1 MDKSKFTKDDSFA
14 LTVTLSISIVMVLFS
29 LWYTLDMN
37 QNFRP
42 SFIEVEFGEFNT
54 GTLAEFS
61 EVKAEEVAKRPNP
74 SEVEAEKPVEEAP
87 KPEEQPENPT
97 DEIIKPVDLPD
108 EVEEVEEEKVETPE
122 TEKVDPTKEVSE
134 EVKEEIEIPPQAQKD
149 LEVSEGAEESGDIKG
164 NRGETDADAGTGTDD
179 EKSAPYELKWEGNI
193 DRDPMVQPL
202 PENTAN
208 SEGVISVRFQVKP
221 DGSVGLIIP
230 LKKMNPEL
238 EKEVQR
244 TLRSWKFSK
253 LPSGVPQQAQWG
265 TITFRFVFG

>member
-1 MDKSKFTKDDSFA
+1 MKKTKFTQDDSVA
-14 LTVTLSISIVMVLFS
+14 LTVTLSVSIIMVLFS

-42 SFIEVEFGEFNT
+42 SFIEVEFGEFRS

-61 EVKAEEVAKRPNP
+61 EVKEDEVATRPNP
-74 SEVEAEKPVEEAP
+74 SEVKTEEPVEETP
-87 KPEEQPENPT
+87 IPEEQPTNPT
-97 DEIIKPVDLPD
+97 EEITKPVDLPD
-108 EVEEVEEEKVETPE
+108 EVEEVKEEKVETPK
-122 TEKVDPTKEVSE
+122 TDVVDPTKETAE
-134 EVKEEIEIPPQAQKD
+134 EVKEEIEIPPQAKED
-149 LEVSEGAEESGDIKG
+149 LEVSDGAKESGDIKG
-164 NRGETDADAGTGTDD
+164 NTGETNADAGTGVDD
-179 EKSAPYELKWEGNI
+179 EKSAPYELKWDGELE
-193 DRDPMVQPL
+193 REPMTQPL
-202 PENTAN
+202 PRNTAN
-208 SEGVISVRFQVKP
+208 TEAKISVRFQVKP

>member
-1 MDKSKFTKDDSFA
+1 MDKSGFTKDDSFA
-14 LTVTLSISIVMVLFS
+14 LTVTLSVTIVTVLFS

-37 QNFRP
+37 QNVRP
-42 SFIEVEFGEFNT
+42 SFIEVEFGEFKT
-54 GTLAEFS
+54 GTLADFS
-61 EVKAEEVAKRPNP
+61 EVKEEEVAKRPNP
-74 SEVEAEKPVEEAP
+74 SEVKTDKPVEEAP
-87 KPEEQPENPT
+87 KPEEQPEQPAE
-97 DEIIKPVDLPD
+97 EIVKPVDLPD
-108 EVEEVEEEKVETPE
+108 EVEEVQEEKVETPK
-122 TEKVDPTKEVSE
+122 TDVVDPNKEVAE
-134 EVKEEIEIPPQAQKD
+134 EVKEEIEIPPQAKKD
-149 LEVSEGAEESGDIKG
+149 LEVSDGVKESGDVKG
-164 NRGETDADAGTGTDD
+164 NTGETNADAGTGVDD

-193 DRDPMVQPL
+193 ERDPMVQPL
-202 PENTAN
+202 PVNTAN

-238 EKEVQR
+238 EKEVQK

>member
-1 MDKSKFTKDDSFA
+1 MKKTKFTQDDSVA
-14 LTVTLSISIVMVLFS
+14 LTVTLSVSIIMVLFS

-42 SFIEVEFGEFNT
+42 SFIEVEFGEFRS

-61 EVKAEEVAKRPNP
+61 EVKEDEVATRPNP
-74 SEVEAEKPVEEAP
+74 SEVKTEEPVEETP
-87 KPEEQPENPT
+87 IPEEQPTNPT
-97 DEIIKPVDLPD
+97 EEITKPVDLPD
-108 EVEEVEEEKVETPE
+108 EVEEVKEEKVETPK
-122 TEKVDPTKEVSE
+122 TDVVDPTKETAE
-134 EVKEEIEIPPQAQKD
+134 EVKEEIEIPPQAKED
-149 LEVSEGAEESGDIKG
+149 LEVSDGAKESGDIKG
-164 NRGETDADAGTGTDD
+164 NTGETNADAGTGVDD
-179 EKSAPYELKWEGNI
+179 EKSAPYELKWDGSIE
-193 DRDPMVQPL
+193 RDPMVQPL

-208 SEGVISVRFQVKP
+208 TEGVISVKFQVKP